1 MYIEID
7 GSAGEGG
14 GQILRTSLAMS
25 ALLKKPIHIKN
36 IRAGRR
42 EPGLQA
48 QHLTCVNA
56 LAKITN
62 AEVKGDFLGSQ
73 ELLFNPRSIQSGN
86 YKFDVSDVKASAGSV
101 SLVLQAIFLPL
112 ALSGGKSKITLLGGT
127 HVPWS
132 PPIHYLQL
140 VYLPMLAKMGI
151 NADIKLIT
159 WGWYPKGGGN
169 VEIEINSAKLSNIDL
184 TKRGLLK
191 NVKCICAVS
200 NLPISIAQR
209 QKGRVQEILESKN
222 LKADFEI
229 INAPSRGQ
237 GTGTFIFAE
246 FDNSIAGFS
255 SLGAKGKRAE
265 QIADEVCEDCF
276 RFLDSQMAIDEHLA
290 DQLVPIMALS
300 KGISRFTTS
309 KISLHLLTNIHI
321 AECFLPVKFYVS
333 AEKDQP
339 GEISVEGIGYE
350 FIT

>member
-7 GSAGEGG
+7 GSTGEGG

-25 ALLKKPIHIKN
+25 ALLRKPIHIKN

-56 LAKITN
+56 LAKITD
-62 AEVKGDFLGSQ
+62 AEVKGDILGSQ
-73 ELLFNPRSIQSGN
+73 ELFFSPRSIKAGN
-86 YKFDVSDVKASAGSV
+86 YRFDVSDIKASAGSV
-101 SLVLQAIFLPL
+101 SLILQAIFLPL
-112 ALSGGKSKITLLGGT
+112 ALSNQKSKITLLGGT

-132 PPIHYLQL
+132 PPIHYLQS
-140 VYLPMLAKMGI
+140 VYLPIIAKMGI
-151 NADIKLIT
+151 DASINLTT
-159 WGWYPKGGGN
+159 WGWYPKGGGH
-169 VEIEINSAKLSNIDL
+169 VEVEINSAILRNIDL
-184 TKRGLLK
+184 TERGSLK
-191 NVKCICAVS
+191 NIRCICAVS

-209 QKGRVQEILESKN
+209 QKDRVFEVLKSKN
-222 LKADFEI
+222 LKADFELI
-229 INAPSRGQ
+229 SAPSRGQ

-265 QIADEVCEDCF
+265 QVADETCEGLF
-276 RFLDSQMAIDEHLA
+276 KFIDSQMAIDEHLA

-300 KGISRFTTS
+300 RGTSRFTTS
-309 KISLHLLTNIHI
+309 KISFHLLTNIYI
-321 AECFLPVKFYVS
+321 AEYFLPVKFYVS

-339 GEISVEGIGYE
+339 GEVSVEGIGYE
-350 FIT
+350 FII

>member
-1 MYIEID
+1 MYTEID
-7 GSAGEGG
+7 GSVGEGG

-56 LAKITN
+56 LAQITN
-62 AEVKGDFLGSQ
+62 AEVKGGFLGSK
-73 ELLFNPRSIQSGN
+73 ELFFIPKSIQSGN

-112 ALSGGKSKITLLGGT
+112 ALSGERSKIRLLGGT

-140 VYLPMLAKMGI
+140 VYLPIIAKMGI
-151 NADIKLIT
+151 NADIKVIN

-169 VEIEINSAKLSNIDL
+169 VEVEINSAKLNNLHLTERGSLRNI
-184 TKRGLLK
+184 
-191 NVKCICAVS
+191 KCICAVS

-209 QKGRVQEILESKN
+209 QKDRVSEV
-222 LKADFEI
+222 LKSRNIEADFDI

-255 SLGAKGKRAE
+255 SLGVKGKMAE
-265 QIADEVCEDCF
+265 QVADEACEDLF
-276 RFLDSQMAIDEHLA
+276 KFIDSQMAIDEHLA
-290 DQLVPIMALS
+290 DQLIPLMALS
-300 KGISRFTTS
+300 RGISSFTTS
-309 KISLHLLTNIHI
+309 KISMHLLTNIYV
-321 AECFLPVKFYVS
+321 AECFLPVKFHIS

-339 GEISVEGIGYE
+339 GEVTVEGIGYQ